1 MMSNENNPA
10 NPTAVASGTTGAAPA
25 AAASSA
31 TAGNPA
37 APAPND
43 KKRKRVLVGITL
55 AFIVVGIAYAIYYE
69 AVLSNSQDTDNAY
82 VGGNL
87 VTLSSQVA
95 GNVQEIRADETQMVQ
110 AGAEL
115 VKLDSADA
123 DVALSQAE
131 ARLGNVVRQQR
142 QRYADVAQ
150 YDATVAQRQLALKD
164 AEDDLAR
171 RKPLAADHTVSGE
184 DVAHAR
190 QAVDNARAAIA
201 VAQKQADAAKSGIEG
216 VAPAQ
221 HPAVQA
227 AKADY
232 VQAWLAA
239 RRNSILAPVSGYVAK
254 RSVQVGAHVT
264 PGTPML
270 SIVPLDQLWV
280 DANFKESELRNIR
293 VGQSATIEADMYGS
307 KVTFHGKVLGLSA
320 GTGSAFSLLPAQN
333 ASGNWIKVVQRVPV
347 RIALD
352 PKELREHP
360 LRIGLSTTVNV
371 DIRDTGGPMLGAP
384 MPPSAVYSTKS
395 LVQPLSQAGSAA
407 DAIIARNLAKSM

>member
-1 MMSNENNPA
+1 MSTEDNTPHNERR
-10 NPTAVASGTTGAAPA
+10 
-25 AAASSA
+25 
-31 TAGNPA
+31 
-37 APAPND
+37 
-43 KKRKRVLVGITL
+43 RKRVLLTITAVFL
-55 AFIVVGIAYAIYYE
+55 LGGAAYAAYYALVGSKE
-69 AVLSNSQDTDNAY
+69 QETDNAY

-95 GNVQEIRADETQMVQ
+95 GNVQEIRADDTQLVQ
-110 AGAEL
+110 AGSPI
-115 VKLDSADA
+115 VQLDAADA
-123 DVALSQAE
+123 DVALNQAE
-131 ARLGNVVRQQR
+131 ARLGAVVRQQR

-150 YDATVAQRQLALKD
+150 YAAAIAQRRLALRN

-190 QAVDNARAAIA
+190 QAVDNARAALI
-201 VAQKQADAAKSGIEG
+201 VAERQADAAQAGLAG
-216 VAPAQ
+216 VALAQ

-239 RRNSILAPVSGYVAK
+239 RRNAILAPVTGYVAK
-254 RSVQVGAHVT
+254 RSVQVGAHVAA
-264 PGTPML
+264 GTPLL

-280 DANFKESELRNIR
+280 DANYKESELRHIR
-293 VGQSATIEADMYGS
+293 IGQPAMVTADMYGS
-307 KVTFHGKVLGLSA
+307 KVRYHGKVLGLSA

-352 PKELREHP
+352 PKELARHP
-360 LRIGLSTTVNV
+360 LRVGLSTTVLI
-371 DIRDTGGPMLGAP
+371 DISNTDGAMLGSATAAAP
-384 MPPSAVYSTKS
+384 VYATRA
-395 LVQPLSQAGSAA
+395 LAQPLAQAASAA
-407 DAIIARNLAKSM
+407 DAIIARNLQ

>member
-1 MMSNENNPA
+1 MSTEDNTPHNERR
-10 NPTAVASGTTGAAPA
+10 
-25 AAASSA
+25 
-31 TAGNPA
+31 
-37 APAPND
+37 
-43 KKRKRVLVGITL
+43 RKRVLLTITAVFL
-55 AFIVVGIAYAIYYE
+55 LGGAAYAAYYALVGSKE
-69 AVLSNSQDTDNAY
+69 QETDNAY

-95 GNVQEIRADETQMVQ
+95 GNVQEIRADDTQLVQ
-110 AGAEL
+110 AGSPI
-115 VKLDSADA
+115 VQLDAADA
-123 DVALSQAE
+123 DVALNQAE
-131 ARLGNVVRQQR
+131 ARLGAAVRQQR

-150 YDATVAQRQLALKD
+150 YAAAIAQRRLALRN

-190 QAVDNARAAIA
+190 QAVDNARAALI
-201 VAQKQADAAKSGIEG
+201 VAERQADAAQAG
-216 VAPAQ
+216 VAGVALAQ

-239 RRNSILAPVSGYVAK
+239 RRNAILAPVTGYVAK
-254 RSVQVGAHVT
+254 RSVQVGAHVAA
-264 PGTPML
+264 GTPLL

-280 DANFKESELRNIR
+280 DANYKESELRHIR
-293 VGQSATIEADMYGS
+293 IGQPAMVTADMYGS
-307 KVTFHGKVLGLSA
+307 KVRYHGKVLGLSA

-352 PKELREHP
+352 PKELARHP
-360 LRIGLSTTVNV
+360 LRVGLSTTVLI
-371 DIRDTGGPMLGAP
+371 DISNTDGAMLGSATAAAP
-384 MPPSAVYSTKS
+384 VYATRA
-395 LVQPLSQAGSAA
+395 LAQPLAQAASAA
-407 DAIIARNLAKSM
+407 DAIIARNLQ